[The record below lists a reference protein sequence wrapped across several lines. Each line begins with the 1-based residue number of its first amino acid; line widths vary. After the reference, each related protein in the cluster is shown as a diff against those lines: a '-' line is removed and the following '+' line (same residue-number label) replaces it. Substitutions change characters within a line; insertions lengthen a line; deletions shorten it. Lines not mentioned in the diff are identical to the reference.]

1 MTEVDAR
8 SPPNGRN
15 VRHQRVGRKCDLS
28 AVARRAKAEASCVDT
43 TMADYAALIRP
54 PLADGHATRIVIISP
69 ECHRLPD
76 DTDVTTIQTNP
87 PNLQHSF
94 AFERTR

>member
-1 MTEVDAR
+1 MTEVDA
-8 SPPNGRN
+8 PPKGRN
-15 VRHQRVGRKCDLS
+15 VRRQRVGRN
-28 AVARRAKAEASCVDT
+28 REAYCADT
-43 TMADYAALIRP
+43 TMADYAALIRS